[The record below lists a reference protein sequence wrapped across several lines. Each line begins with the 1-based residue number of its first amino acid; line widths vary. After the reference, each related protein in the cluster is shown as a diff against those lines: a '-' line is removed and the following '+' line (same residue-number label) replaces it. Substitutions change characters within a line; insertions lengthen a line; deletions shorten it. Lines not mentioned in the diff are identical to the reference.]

1 MYIFEELQNELSQL
15 VGSELTDISI
25 IAQIK
30 TIFNKLKIHSV
41 NSLLSPFAKVDNG
54 YITNCEVEINDKHY
68 LIYLTFI
75 GKKKSSKI
83 SIRSVDIGREFLF

>member
-1 MYIFEELQNELSQL
+1 MYIFEELQKELNQL

-30 TIFNKLKIHSV
+30 TIFNKLKIHLM
-41 NSLLSPFAKVDNG
+41 NSLLSPFPKVDNG
-54 YITNCEVEINDKHY
+54 YITNCEIEINDKHY
-68 LIYLTFI
+68 LIYLTFV

-83 SIRSVDIGREFLF
+83 SIRSVGIGREFLF